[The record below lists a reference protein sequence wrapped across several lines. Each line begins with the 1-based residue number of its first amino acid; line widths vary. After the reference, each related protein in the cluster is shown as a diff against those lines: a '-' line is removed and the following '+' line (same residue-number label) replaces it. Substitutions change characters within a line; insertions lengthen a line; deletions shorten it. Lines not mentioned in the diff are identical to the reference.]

1 MVWQSERPYK
11 KRTICYVYIIF
22 YITLQYNE
30 LKKQE
35 MNLSETSVL
44 LIYTGGTIGM
54 IHNEET
60 GTLESFNFKHL
71 MKHIPELNKCGV
83 KIDSYVFDKII
94 DSSDMNPEVWV
105 KLVGVIR
112 DNYDK
117 YTGFVILHGTD
128 TMAYTASALS
138 FMLQNLSKPVILT
151 GSQLP
156 IGDLRTDGKENLL
169 TSIEIAGAVENGEP
183 IVQEVCIFFE
193 NHLMRGNR
201 TIKQNAENF
210 NAFHSCNY
218 PNLADVGIHI
228 KYEQVYFMKNTE
240 KKPLV
245 TYTGYDPN
253 VVVLTLF
260 PGIQENVVRTVFSIP
275 GIRGIILKTFGTGN
289 APSQGWLL
297 DLLNEANARGVVIVN
312 VTQCIEGAV
321 DMSRYKT
328 GMQLLSAG
336 VISGRDITT
345 ESALAKLMILLGNE
359 PDIEK
364 VREKMACSI
373 AGEIS

>member
-1 MVWQSERPYK
+1 
-11 KRTICYVYIIF
+11 
-22 YITLQYNE
+22 
-30 LKKQE
+30 
-35 MNLSETSVL
+35 
-44 LIYTGGTIGM
+44 M

-71 MKHIPELNKCGV
+71 MKHIPELDKCGV
-83 KIDSYVFDKII
+83 KVESYVFDKII
-94 DSSDMNPEVWV
+94 DSSDMNPDVWV
-105 KLVGVIR
+105 KLVKVIQ
-112 DNYDK
+112 DNYDR

-138 FMLQNLSKPVILT
+138 FMLHNLSKPVILT

-156 IGDLRTDGKENLL
+156 IGDLRTDGKENLM

-183 IVQEVCIFFE
+183 IVQEVCIYFE

-228 KYEQVYFMKNTE
+228 KYEQVYFRKNTE
-240 KKPLV
+240 KKPLEIF
-245 TYTGYDPN
+245 TGYDPN

-260 PGIQENVVRTVFSIP
+260 PGIQKSIVEAVLNVP
-275 GIRGIILKTFGTGN
+275 GLKGVVLKTFGTGN
-289 APSQGWLL
+289 APRHEWLL
-297 DLLNEANARGVVIVN
+297 KLLKDATDRGIVIVN
-312 VTQCIEGAV
+312 VTQCLEGAV
-321 DMSRYKT
+321 DMTRYET
-328 GMQLLSAG
+328 GMQLLETG
-336 VISGRDITT
+336 VVSGHDITT
-345 ESALAKLMILLGNE
+345 ESALVKLMVLLGNE
-359 PDIEK
+359 PDTEK
-364 VREKMACSI
+364 VREKMSVSI

>member
-1 MVWQSERPYK
+1 MQ
-11 KRTICYVYIIF
+11 C
-22 YITLQYNE
+22 NE
-30 LKKQE
+30 LKKQD
-35 MNLSETSVL
+35 MNLTEASVL

-54 IHNEET
+54 IHNADN

-83 KIDSYVFDKII
+83 NIDSYVFDRII
-94 DSSDMNPEVWV
+94 DSSDMNPDVWV
-105 KLVGVIR
+105 DLVKVIKG
-112 DNYDK
+112 NYDK

-169 TSIEIAGAVENGEP
+169 TSIEIAGALEDGEP
-183 IVQEVCIFFE
+183 VVQEVCIFFE

-201 TIKQNAENF
+201 TTKLNAENF

-228 KYEQVYFMKNTE
+228 KYEQVYFMKNNE
-240 KKPLV
+240 KKALEV
-245 TYTGYDPN
+245 KTGYDSN

-260 PGIQENVVRTVFSIP
+260 PGIQESVVRTVLSIP
-275 GIRGIILKTFGTGN
+275 GLRGVILKTFGTGN
-289 APSQGWLL
+289 APRHEWLL
-297 DLLNEANARGVVIVN
+297 RLLKDATDRGIVIVN
-312 VTQCIEGAV
+312 VTQCMEGAV
-321 DMSRYKT
+321 DMSRYET
-328 GMQLLSAG
+328 GVQLLATG
-336 VISGRDITT
+336 VVGCRDITT
-345 ESALAKLMILLGNE
+345 ESALTKLMVLLGTE
-359 PDIEK
+359 DDINK
-364 VREKMACSI
+364 VREKMVKPI
-373 AGEIS
+373 AGEISI

>member
-1 MVWQSERPYK
+1 
-11 KRTICYVYIIF
+11 
-22 YITLQYNE
+22 
-30 LKKQE
+30 

-71 MKHIPELNKCGV
+71 MKHIPELDKCGV
-83 KIDSYVFDKII
+83 KVESYVFDKII
-94 DSSDMNPEVWV
+94 DSSDMNPDVWV
-105 KLVGVIR
+105 KLVKVIQ
-112 DNYDK
+112 DNYDR

-138 FMLQNLSKPVILT
+138 FMLHNLSKPVILT

-156 IGDLRTDGKENLL
+156 IGDLRTDGKENLM

-183 IVQEVCIFFE
+183 IVQEVCIYFE

-228 KYEQVYFMKNTE
+228 KYEQVYFRKNTE
-240 KKPLV
+240 KKPLEIF
-245 TYTGYDPN
+245 TSYDPN

-260 PGIQENVVRTVFSIP
+260 PGIQKSIVEAVLNVP
-275 GIRGIILKTFGTGN
+275 GLKGVVLKTFGTGN
-289 APSQGWLL
+289 APRHEWLL
-297 DLLNEANARGVVIVN
+297 KLLKDATDRGIVIVN
-312 VTQCIEGAV
+312 VTQCLEGAV
-321 DMSRYKT
+321 DMTRYET
-328 GMQLLSAG
+328 GMQLIETG
-336 VISGRDITT
+336 VVSGHDITT
-345 ESALAKLMILLGNE
+345 ESALVKLMVLLGNE
-359 PDIEK
+359 PDTEI
-364 VREKMACSI
+364 VREKMSVSI

>member
-1 MVWQSERPYK
+1 
-11 KRTICYVYIIF
+11 
-22 YITLQYNE
+22 
-30 LKKQE
+30 

-71 MKHIPELNKCGV
+71 MKHIPELDKCGV
-83 KIDSYVFDKII
+83 KVESYVFDKII
-94 DSSDMNPEVWV
+94 DSSDMNPDVWV
-105 KLVGVIR
+105 KLVKVIQ
-112 DNYDK
+112 DNYDR

-138 FMLQNLSKPVILT
+138 FMLHNLSKPVILT

-156 IGDLRTDGKENLL
+156 IGDLRTDGKENLM

-183 IVQEVCIFFE
+183 IVQEVCIYFE

-228 KYEQVYFMKNTE
+228 KYEQVYFRKNTE
-240 KKPLV
+240 KKPLEIF
-245 TYTGYDPN
+245 TGYDPN

-260 PGIQENVVRTVFSIP
+260 PGIQKSIVEAVLNVP
-275 GIRGIILKTFGTGN
+275 GLKGVVLKTFGTGN
-289 APSQGWLL
+289 APRHEWLL
-297 DLLNEANARGVVIVN
+297 KLLKDATDRGIVIVN
-312 VTQCIEGAV
+312 VTQCLEGAV
-321 DMSRYKT
+321 DMTRYET
-328 GMQLLSAG
+328 GMQLLETG
-336 VISGRDITT
+336 VVSGHDITT
-345 ESALAKLMILLGNE
+345 ESALVKMMVLLGNE
-359 PDIEK
+359 PDTEK
-364 VREKMACSI
+364 VREKMSVSI

>member
-1 MVWQSERPYK
+1 
-11 KRTICYVYIIF
+11 
-22 YITLQYNE
+22 
-30 LKKQE
+30 

-71 MKHIPELNKCGV
+71 MKHIPELDKCGV
-83 KIDSYVFDKII
+83 KVESYVFDKII
-94 DSSDMNPEVWV
+94 DSSDMNPDVWV
-105 KLVGVIR
+105 KLVKVIQ
-112 DNYDK
+112 DNYDR

-138 FMLQNLSKPVILT
+138 FMLHNLSKPVILT

-156 IGDLRTDGKENLL
+156 IGDLRTDGKENLM

-183 IVQEVCIFFE
+183 IVQEVCIYFE

-228 KYEQVYFMKNTE
+228 KYEQVYFRKNTE
-240 KKPLV
+240 KKPLEIF
-245 TYTGYDPN
+245 TGYDPN

-260 PGIQENVVRTVFSIP
+260 PGIQKSIVEAVLNVP
-275 GIRGIILKTFGTGN
+275 GLKGVVLKTFGTGN
-289 APSQGWLL
+289 APRHEWLL
-297 DLLNEANARGVVIVN
+297 KLLKDATDRGIVIVN
-312 VTQCIEGAV
+312 VTQCLEGAV
-321 DMSRYKT
+321 DMTRYET
-328 GMQLLSAG
+328 GMQLLETG
-336 VISGRDITT
+336 VVSGHDITT
-345 ESALAKLMILLGNE
+345 ESALVKLMVLLGNE
-359 PDIEK
+359 PDTEI
-364 VREKMACSI
+364 VREKMSVSI

>member
-1 MVWQSERPYK
+1 
-11 KRTICYVYIIF
+11 
-22 YITLQYNE
+22 
-30 LKKQE
+30 

-71 MKHIPELNKCGV
+71 MKHIPELDKCGV
-83 KIDSYVFDKII
+83 KVESYVFDKII
-94 DSSDMNPEVWV
+94 DSSDMNPDVWV
-105 KLVGVIR
+105 KLVKVIQE
-112 DNYDK
+112 NYDR

-138 FMLQNLSKPVILT
+138 FMLHNLSKPVILT

-156 IGDLRTDGKENLL
+156 IGDLRTDGKENLM

-183 IVQEVCIFFE
+183 IVQEVCIYFE

-228 KYEQVYFMKNTE
+228 KYEQVYFRKNTE
-240 KKPLV
+240 KKPLEIF
-245 TYTGYDPN
+245 TGYDPN

-260 PGIQENVVRTVFSIP
+260 PGIQKSIVEAVLNV
-275 GIRGIILKTFGTGN
+275 RGLKGVVLKTFGTGN
-289 APSQGWLL
+289 APRHEWLL
-297 DLLNEANARGVVIVN
+297 KLLKDATDRGIVIVN
-312 VTQCIEGAV
+312 VTQCLEGAV
-321 DMSRYKT
+321 DMTRYET
-328 GMQLLSAG
+328 GMQLLETG
-336 VISGRDITT
+336 VVSGHDITT
-345 ESALAKLMILLGNE
+345 ESALVKLMVLLGNE
-359 PDIEK
+359 PDTEI
-364 VREKMACSI
+364 VREKMSVSI